1 MKKEHEASLT
11 QAVAKEAGQAAG
23 AIIKLKSL
31 RKELKTKDAELD
43 TLKREREEAT
53 RRLAHQEGESNRE
66 VGRLQS
72 LLEKARLALERSV
85 DETRRRQGSTS
96 GPREL
101 EEEEESGEEVPEYE
115 SLLLD
120 KIQEA
125 ASSGPG
131 DFWGQGM
138 QRMEKSPPGRRHKPL
153 PEHGGNP
160 APQRKKASQ
169 RSSGT
174 SCPHCS
180 RHESAYDVLAEA
192 LSEAREE
199 LRQYRE
205 LGECQV
211 LTQSV
216 LESAQDRVEM
226 DTLREALRELQGD
239 YAEVARLHDD
249 HRREVDGAVRLA
261 EHYQSEA
268 EQLRRELEAEQLRR
282 ELEAEQLRREL
293 ESEGRGVEAVVEA
306 NAALAERESSQEDVI
321 ARLRGRVQLLESR
334 LNRIGI
340 ASPSPTQRGR
350 APLPHKRWATTEGAS
365 LVARQWHAQLDSFQ
379 LVVEDI
385 LEEASSPSYGNPSQL
400 TASQRK
406 ARISGGGPASPG
418 WVLDHGFDVV

>member
-1 MKKEHEASLT
+1 M
-11 QAVAKEAGQAAG
+11 
-23 AIIKLKSL
+23 
-31 RKELKTKDAELD
+31 
-43 TLKREREEAT
+43 
-53 RRLAHQEGESNRE
+53 
-66 VGRLQS
+66 
-72 LLEKARLALERSV
+72 
-85 DETRRRQGSTS
+85 
-96 GPREL
+96 
-101 EEEEESGEEVPEYE
+101 
-115 SLLLD
+115 
-120 KIQEA
+120 
-125 ASSGPG
+125 
-131 DFWGQGM
+131 
-138 QRMEKSPPGRRHKPL
+138 
-153 PEHGGNP
+153 
-160 APQRKKASQ
+160 
-169 RSSGT
+169 
-174 SCPHCS
+174 
-180 RHESAYDVLAEA
+180 LAEA

-261 EHYQSEA
+261 EHYQS
-268 EQLRRELEAEQLRR
+268 
-282 ELEAEQLRREL
+282 EAEQLRREL